1 MEAVNLKRKMISE
14 AKAVKTENELKQI
27 EKQYHQEIMK
37 CERISQR
44 LFLQKYVMERAKDI
58 DTIDEIEK
66 TVSNKEEQLTK
77 ETAKELIDQILK
89 QYKIKYPELEQ
100 FEDKIK
106 VEQGECLLSSEFD
119 FFIETLEFFGLPINY
134 MNGAGHWDDWLEKEA
149 KKREQKEQFRK
160 KLGQSSKVTRHR
172 RDKKENDEPEKP
184 NYFDFSP
191 LGKAMRL
198 FKDAN
203 ITVRSF
209 LRKIVKENK
218 NLIASFFVDENG
230 EPSDQRCFDIMSL
243 SKQLVK
249 NKIEIPQVF
258 MDKIGPILLCF
269 GGIPYTKRVVQ
280 RMPEHEVVEHVIEKK
295 ENKKKK
301 EKKKK
306 DVKEQDLEKKE
317 EKPINVTIYEVCI
330 SDFFKAIQ
338 TTFQYDKLL
347 YELGEID
354 DPDFVKEYEEY
365 QKEEKI
371 KYELSLKKDKTEFEI
386 IRDASLKKKC

>member
-1 MEAVNLKRKMISE
+1 
-14 AKAVKTENELKQI
+14 
-27 EKQYHQEIMK
+27 MK
-37 CERISQR
+37 CESICQR

-249 NKIEIPQVF
+249 NKLEIPQVF

-295 ENKKKK
+295 KIKKRKKRKKKMLK
-301 EKKKK
+301 
-306 DVKEQDLEKKE
+306 
-317 EKPINVTIYEVCI
+317 N
-330 SDFFKAIQ
+330 
-338 TTFQYDKLL
+338 
-347 YELGEID
+347 
-354 DPDFVKEYEEY
+354 
-365 QKEEKI
+365 KI
-371 KYELSLKKDKTEFEI
+371 
-386 IRDASLKKKC
+386 

>member
-280 RMPEHEVVEHVIEKK
+280 RMPEHEVVKNVIEKK

-306 DVKEQDLEKKE
+306 DDKEKDLEKKE
-317 EKPINVTIYEVCI
+317 EKKINITIYKECI
-330 SDFFKAIQ
+330 SDII
-338 TTFQYDKLL
+338 KL
-347 YELGEID
+347 I
-354 DPDFVKEYEEY
+354 
-365 QKEEKI
+365 
-371 KYELSLKKDKTEFEI
+371 
-386 IRDASLKKKC
+386 